1 MKTQIALFDAH
12 SFDKELVDYRLNSEE
27 SPFQY
32 TLYKSGDKPVGA
44 DLVFI
49 SDELTQTRLPHFFPR
64 RKRVAWLKESPV
76 HTREIDAE
84 SLIRNFDV
92 VITHRKD
99 LIQLGP
105 PFYRVDF
112 SANWV
117 YPSKEIPALKS
128 KEKSV
133 SFIGSI
139 EHIQQH
145 GYVLRQEV
153 ATKLLKR
160 SDVDCFGKGINPIGS
175 KLDALSDYR
184 FSVAMENT
192 REDYYYTEKLIDC
205 FLTETIPIYWGCPS
219 IGEIFDLRGI
229 ITFKTLPELES
240 IIDNLSQEQYQDLL
254 PYVQENKRRCQEQRL
269 SDYDGYLERCVETA
283 MTHRGGTGKPL
294 RVWQLSKAIAG
305 LRSLGLD
312 KLGL

>member
-12 SFDKELVDYRLNSEE
+12 SFDKELVDYRLNSEDC
-27 SPFQY
+27 SFQY
-32 TLYKSGDKPVGA
+32 ILYKSGDKPVGA

-76 HTREIDAE
+76 HTRNIDAVDL
-84 SLIRNFDV
+84 SRNFDV
-92 VITHRKD
+92 VLTHRKD
-99 LIQLGP
+99 LIELGP
-105 PFYRVDF
+105 PFFRVDF

-117 YPSKEIPALKS
+117 YSSKEIPTHNS
-128 KEKSV
+128 KNKLV

-139 EHIQQH
+139 EHLQQH
-145 GYVLRQEV
+145 GYVLRQDV
-153 ATKLLKR
+153 ATMLLKR
-160 SDVDCFGKGINPIGS
+160 GEIDCFGKGINPIES
-175 KLDALSDYR
+175 KLDALRDYR

-205 FLTETIPIYWGCPS
+205 FLTETVPIYWGCPS
-219 IGEIFDLRGI
+219 IHEVFDSRGM
-229 ITFKTLPELES
+229 ITFESLSELES
-240 IIDNLSQEQYQDLL
+240 ILDSLSEDQYNDLL
-254 PYVQENKRRCQEQRL
+254 PYAQENKRRCKELRL

-283 MTHRGGTGKPL
+283 IANIGDASRPVN
-294 RVWQLSKAIAG
+294 RWQLSKAMAG